1 VPQGFRAARFEARIS
16 STRLRDW
23 SEDGSVAGSPFV
35 PLSQHASRA
44 RVSDYNKNASTV
56 LNQKDLTLASQSLY
70 KGYMSDIISNDAAHP
85 EWRQLCQAALF
96 ELNPAKLLER
106 IARARN
112 AILDR
117 IEDGHSKSP
126 NGEETLRRI
135 TERQNGYQS
144 KAS

>member
-1 VPQGFRAARFEARIS
+1 V
-16 STRLRDW
+16 
-23 SEDGSVAGSPFV
+23 SPF
-35 PLSQHASRA
+35 
-44 RVSDYNKNASTV
+44 
-56 LNQKDLTLASQSLY
+56 SLY
-70 KGYMSDIISNDAAHP
+70 KGYMSDIISNDTAHP

-126 NGEETLRRI
+126 NGEQAALREALTTLDTLRKI

>member
-1 VPQGFRAARFEARIS
+1 
-16 STRLRDW
+16 
-23 SEDGSVAGSPFV
+23 
-35 PLSQHASRA
+35 
-44 RVSDYNKNASTV
+44 
-56 LNQKDLTLASQSLY
+56 
-70 KGYMSDIISNDAAHP
+70 MSDIIGNDAAHP
-85 EWRQLCQAALF
+85 EWRELCQAALF

-117 IEDGHSKSP
+117 IEDGHSKSA
-126 NGEETLRRI
+126 NGEQAALRQALATLDTLRRI

>member
-1 VPQGFRAARFEARIS
+1 M
-16 STRLRDW
+16 T
-23 SEDGSVAGSPFV
+23 
-35 PLSQHASRA
+35 SR
-44 RVSDYNKNASTV
+44 
-56 LNQKDLTLASQSLY
+56 SLY

-96 ELNPAKLLER
+96 EVNPVKLLER

-112 AILDR
+112 AIFDR
-117 IEDGHSKSP
+117 IEDGYSKPPTS
-126 NGEETLRRI
+126 EQAALREALSTLDSLRRI